1 MVVSPTMIAI
11 PRIPQEKRS
20 TFRVKESKGTC
31 HRSKERK
38 DAKRLS
44 FSIHVREYEETKSG
58 WWFGTFFL
66 KNVSHHI
73 GNVIIPTDELHHF
86 SEG

>member
-1 MVVSPTMIAI
+1 MIMVVSPTMIAI

-66 KNVSHHI
+66 FFPSYWECHHP
-73 GNVIIPTDELHHF
+73 N
-86 SEG
+86 

>member
-58 WWFGTFFL
+58 WWFGTFLF